1 MATAR
6 PLLASPAV
14 RVTDLRCASPRS
26 GPSAE
31 RGGEPA
37 HLALL
42 RRGAFTYHLGA
53 RAFLGDATTA
63 LLHLEPAGY
72 RVSHPGPDGDEVT
85 VVELAGE
92 TLPELFGPAPGVS
105 WPVAPAT
112 QLRHHRVV
120 RALARG
126 ALDALAA
133 EEAVL
138 GLVAELAR
146 QAAVPPRLSPR
157 DRRLVDGARARLHA
171 DLDRNLALTD
181 VAADLGASPFH
192 LMRTFRAAT
201 GLSVRAW
208 RRRARVL
215 EALARI
221 AAGEEDLGALAVR
234 VGFAHHSHLTDSCR
248 EVLGAPPSA
257 LRRLVGPQL
266 ERERTFLEARPARP
280 A

>member
-6 PLLASPAV
+6 LLLDSPAV
-14 RVTDLRCASPRS
+14 RVTDLRCASARS

-31 RGGEPA
+31 RGGEAA

-63 LLHLEPAGY
+63 LLHLEPVSY
-72 RVSHPGPDGDEVT
+72 RVSHPGPHGDDVT
-85 VVELAGE
+85 VVELPGE
-92 TLPELFGPAPGVS
+92 ALPELFGRAPRVA

-120 RALARG
+120 TALSRG
-126 ALDALAA
+126 GLDALAA
-133 EEAVL
+133 EELVL
-138 GLVAELAR
+138 GLVAELAGE
-146 QAAVPPRLSPR
+146 AARAPRLSSR
-157 DRRLVDGARARLHA
+157 DRRLVHAAKARLHA
-171 DLDRNLALTD
+171 DLDRNLALTA
-181 VAADLGASPFH
+181 VAAELGASPFR

-234 VGFAHHSHLTDSCR
+234 VGFAHHSHLTDSFR

-257 LRRLVGPQL
+257 LRRLVRAPPG
-266 ERERTFLEARPARP
+266 RERTFLEAGRARR

>member
-1 MATAR
+1 MAAAR
-6 PLLASPAV
+6 LLLDSPAV
-14 RVTDLRCASPRS
+14 RVTDLRCRSARS

-31 RGGEPA
+31 RGGETA

-53 RAFLGDATTA
+53 RAYIGDATTA
-63 LLHLEPAGY
+63 LLHLEPVSY

-85 VVELAGE
+85 VVELLGE
-92 TLPELFGPAPGVS
+92 TVLELFGRVPRVA

-120 RALARG
+120 RALSRG
-126 ALDALAA
+126 GVDALAA
-133 EEAVL
+133 EESVL
-138 GLVAELAR
+138 GLVAELAGG
-146 QAAVPPRLSPR
+146 AVCAPRLSPR
-157 DRRLVDGARARLHA
+157 DRRLVDAAKARLHA
-171 DLDRNLALTD
+171 ELDQNLALTA
-181 VAADLGASPFH
+181 VAAELGASPFR

-221 AAGEEDLGALAVR
+221 AAGEDDLGALAVR
-234 VGFAHHSHLTDSCR
+234 VGFAHHSHLTDSFR
-248 EVLGAPPSA
+248 EVLGAPPSE
-257 LRRLVGPQL
+257 LRRRVRAPL
-266 ERERTFLEARPARP
+266 ERERTFVEARRARPA
-280 A
+280 

>member
-6 PLLASPAV
+6 LLLDSPAV
-14 RVTDLRCASPRS
+14 RVTDLRCGSPRS

-31 RGGEPA
+31 RGAEPA

-63 LLHLEPAGY
+63 LLHLEPASY

-85 VVELAGE
+85 VVELPGE
-92 TLPELFGPAPGVS
+92 TLPELFGRAPAVA
-105 WPVAPAT
+105 WAVAPAA
-112 QLRHHRVV
+112 QLRHHRLIG
-120 RALARG
+120 ALTRG
-126 ALDALAA
+126 ALGALAA

-138 GLVAELAR
+138 GLLAELAR
-146 QAAVPPRLSPR
+146 HAAFPPRLSRR
-157 DRRLVDGARARLHA
+157 DRRLVDGAKARLHA
-171 DLDRNLALTD
+171 DLGRNLALTD
-181 VAADLGASPFH
+181 VAAALGASPFR

-221 AAGEEDLGALAVR
+221 AAGEDDLGALAVR
-234 VGFAHHSHLTDSCR
+234 VGFAHHSHLTDSFR
-248 EVLGAPPSA
+248 DVLGAPPSA
-257 LRRLVGPQL
+257 LRRLVRARL
-266 ERERTFLEARPARP
+266 EQDRTFLEAR
-280 A
+280 

>member
-6 PLLASPAV
+6 LLLDSPAV
-14 RVTDLRCASPRS
+14 RVTDLRCASARS

-42 RRGAFTYHLGA
+42 RRGAFTYHLGT
-53 RAFLGDATTA
+53 RATVGDATTA
-63 LLHLEPAGY
+63 LLHLEPVSY
-72 RVSHPGPDGDEVT
+72 RVSHPGLDGDEVT
-85 VVELAGE
+85 VVELPGE
-92 TLPELFGPAPGVS
+92 TLPELFGRSPRVA

-112 QLRHHRVV
+112 QVRHHHLVG
-120 RALARG
+120 ALSRG
-126 ALDALAA
+126 GLDALAA
-133 EEAVL
+133 EESVL
-138 GLVAELAR
+138 GLVAALAGE
-146 QAAVPPRLSPR
+146 AACAPRLSSL
-157 DRRLVDGARARLHA
+157 DRRLVEAAKARLHA
-171 DLDRNLALTD
+171 ELDRNLALTG
-181 VAADLGASPFH
+181 VAAELRTSPFR

-234 VGFAHHSHLTDSCR
+234 VGFAHHSHLTDSFR
-248 EVLGAPPSA
+248 AVLGAPPTA
-257 LRRLVGPQL
+257 LRRLVRASL
-266 ERERTFLEARPARP
+266 ERDRTFVEADRARRG
-280 A
+280 